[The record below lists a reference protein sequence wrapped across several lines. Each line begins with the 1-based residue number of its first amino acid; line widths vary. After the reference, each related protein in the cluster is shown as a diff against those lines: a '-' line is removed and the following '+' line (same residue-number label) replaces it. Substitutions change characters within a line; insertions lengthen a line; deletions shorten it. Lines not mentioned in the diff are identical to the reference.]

1 MKLKIYFLLF
11 LSLSKSLI
19 LSEEQTEGIDNSNSV
34 ADPLGDSGSF
44 KVIAGPEVNWQI
56 FSNSWWLNIEQ
67 SSRSGVG
74 TKEVNYSV
82 LRNSNT
88 GSRIAEI
95 DIYINCSPQEFS
107 QTVNELSLIHI

>member
-44 KVIAGPEVNWQI
+44 KVIAVLRLIG
-56 FSNSWWLNIEQ
+56 
-67 SSRSGVG
+67 
-74 TKEVNYSV
+74 KYSV
-82 LRNSNT
+82 IV
-88 GSRIAEI
+88 GG
-95 DIYINCSPQEFS
+95 
-107 QTVNELSLIHI
+107 